1 MTTWVINDSMVI
13 FVIKVATGLIVTMV
27 TNDFTYG
34 YAKTSERFFLRTF
47 PLLL

>member
-13 FVIKVATGLIVTMV
+13 FFIKVATDLIVTVV
-27 TNDFTYG
+27 TNVFIYG
-34 YAKTSERFFLRTF
+34 YANMSERFFLRTF